1 MTDHP
6 AFQDAFCAV
15 ALLLGVPAG
24 ELEAALGSVAP
35 PWVQK
40 YQASPG
46 SQGRA
51 TQLAPRLLAIRLAAD
66 RGRVSWA

>member
-1 MTDHP
+1 MTDPP

-24 ELEAALGSVAP
+24 EVEAALGSAVP
-35 PWVQK
+35 TWVKK
-40 YQASPG
+40 YQTSTT